1 MAGRLLSPTALR
13 MEQGQKPTQAPAAPP
28 QTRDGWRPHQRGKPM
43 ATLATATRAAP
54 IATPAAPA
62 PAAKRNA
69 DAEAHDRRT
78 IGIGI
83 AVAIA
88 VWIAIAAIAIAG
100 IAIAVAII
108 TPVGTVVAA
117 IAVIAAVTHLLNRL
131 GDGLTIEQGRLRR
144 RGQGMRRRGK
154 EASNGHCRR
163 EQEYSGRQHH
173 R

>member
-1 MAGRLLSPTALR
+1 MTPLPPGRGNYRDAVR
-13 MEQGQKPTQAPAAPP
+13 YRKWIKDPP
-28 QTRDGWRPHQRGKPM
+28 PSRDRRAEISM
-43 ATLATATRAAP
+43 TTLATATRAAP

-62 PAAKRNA
+62 PKRNA

-100 IAIAVAII
+100 IAIAVAIAIVGIAIAVAII

-117 IAVIAAVTHLLNRL
+117 IAVIATVTHLLNRL

-163 EQEYSGRQHH
+163 EQ
-173 R
+173 